1 MPTSPLSAPVI
12 GLGWCACDR
21 IYQVD
26 RYPAQGGKTRIRGAL
41 EQGGGQVAS
50 ALVALARLGH
60 PTRILGKRGDDAAG
74 ARIEQ
79 EFRAAG
85 VDTAGLIAVP
95 GARSQLS
102 IILVPAAGGER
113 TIFVQRDPATDLGPA
128 DLAPGL
134 LPEAPYLLL
143 IDGHELEACLLAAAH
158 CRARGGRV
166 VLDAEYCEPRTAAL
180 LPLVD
185 ELVADEGFAA
195 KLLGAH
201 AGAAPEAPATLAALL
216 ATGAGRVTVTLGARG
231 AVSWD
236 GRVLLRQRAFAV
248 PVVDTTGAGDAF
260 HAGICH
266 GLLSGLD
273 FATTLRFAC
282 ALAGLKCRAPG
293 GRAGLPSL
301 AEVDALLAAGELRP
315 E

>member
-1 MPTSPLSAPVI
+1 MPASLSSVAVI

-21 IYQVD
+21 IYQVE
-26 RYPAQGGKTRIRGAL
+26 RYPAQGGKTRVRGVL
-41 EQGGGQVAS
+41 DQGGGQVAS

-60 PTRILGKRGDDAAG
+60 RVRIIGKRGDDAEG
-74 ARIEQ
+74 ERIEQ

-102 IILVPAAGGER
+102 LILVPAAGGER
-113 TIFVQRDPATDLGPA
+113 TIFVQRGPEI
-128 DLAPGL
+128 DLAPADIAPAL

-158 CRARGGRV
+158 CRAHGGRV
-166 VLDAEYCEPRTAAL
+166 VLDAEYCAPGTAAL

-185 ELVADEGFAA
+185 ELVADESFPV
-195 KLLGAH
+195 KLLGAD
-201 AGAAPEAPATLAALL
+201 AGEPPDAPATLAALL
-216 ATGAGRVTVTLGARG
+216 ATGTGRVTVTLGARG

-236 GRVLLRQRAFAV
+236 GRCLLRQRAFAV

-266 GLLSGLD
+266 GLLAGLD
-273 FATTLRFAC
+273 AAATLRFAC
-282 ALAGLKCRAPG
+282 ALAGLKCGAPG
-293 GRAGLPSL
+293 GRSGLPSL
-301 AEVDALLAAGELRP
+301 AEVEALLAKGRLRP

>member
-1 MPTSPLSAPVI
+1 MPAPLAVV

-60 PTRILGKRGDDAAG
+60 RVRIIGKRGDDPAG
-74 ARIEQ
+74 ERIER
-79 EFRAAG
+79 EFCAAG
-85 VDTAGLIAVP
+85 VDTAGLITVP
-95 GARSQLS
+95 GACSQVS

-113 TIFVQRDPATDLGPA
+113 TIFVQRGPEIDLAPA

-134 LPEAPYLLL
+134 LPAAPYLLL
-143 IDGHELEACLLAAAH
+143 IDGHELEACLVAARH
-158 CRARGGRV
+158 CRAQGGRV
-166 VLDAEYCEPRTAAL
+166 VLDAEYCAPGTAAL

-185 ELVADEGFAA
+185 ELVADESFPAR
-195 KLLGAH
+195 LLGERAD
-201 AGAAPEAPATLAALL
+201 APESTATLAALL

-236 GRVLLRQRAFAV
+236 GRRLLRQRAFAV

-266 GLLSGLD
+266 GLLAGLD
-273 FATTLRFAC
+273 AAATLRFAC

-301 AEVDALLAAGELRP
+301 AEVEALLAEGALRP